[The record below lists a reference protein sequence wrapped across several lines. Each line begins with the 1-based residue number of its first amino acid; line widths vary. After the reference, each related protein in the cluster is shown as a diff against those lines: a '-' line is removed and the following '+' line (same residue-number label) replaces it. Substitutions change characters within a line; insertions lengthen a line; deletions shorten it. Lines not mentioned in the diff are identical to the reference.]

1 MEFNTMSDFGSGP
14 SGEMISG
21 TWINRKSGQKIV
33 VRDSFIDDSNNMFLN
48 TSIGQL
54 SMNEFSRD
62 YIQASDEIY
71 DEQGKVIEEKPV
83 NFNEV
88 SFAGNDEPLE
98 ADPIFANQGSM
109 TMGGQSINN
118 FELIDKIFKK
128 TESRPEANLSIKWA
142 DFPEK
147 ELSMLVSYFDVQ
159 IEDIAAYI
167 GKYLI
172 NEDLLRNALADFI
185 NAHLS

>member
-1 MEFNTMSDFGSGP
+1 
-14 SGEMISG
+14 
-21 TWINRKSGQKIV
+21 
-33 VRDSFIDDSNNMFLN
+33 
-48 TSIGQL
+48 
-54 SMNEFSRD
+54 
-62 YIQASDEIY
+62 
-71 DEQGKVIEEKPV
+71 
-83 NFNEV
+83 
-88 SFAGNDEPLE
+88 
-98 ADPIFANQGSM
+98 M

-128 TESRPEANLSIKWA
+128 TESKPEANLSIKWA

-172 NEDLLRNALADFI
+172 NEDLLRNALADFLST
-185 NAHLS
+185 HLS

>member
-1 MEFNTMSDFGSGP
+1 MEFNAMGDFGSGP
-14 SGEMISG
+14 GGEMISG
-21 TWINRKSGQKIV
+21 TWINRKTGQKIV

-71 DEQGKVIEEKPV
+71 DEHGKVIEEKPV
-83 NFNEV
+83 NPNEV
-88 SFAGNDEPLE
+88 SFANNDEPLE
-98 ADPIFANQGSM
+98 ADPIFTNQGSM
-109 TMGGQSINN
+109 PMGGQSINN

-172 NEDLLRNALADFI
+172 NEDLLKDALADFLST
-185 NAHLS
+185 HLS